1 MSQPPGRP
9 NVEDRFFLWHVYVH
23 TRLCHGAE
31 SRPCS
36 PIGSK
41 AREAMLKVDHLA
53 GIAQVALSMKDPNY
67 REHLVFPLAQ
77 SYQFEDNIHEVQGNF
92 TRRRGLLTE

>member
-1 MSQPPGRP
+1 
-9 NVEDRFFLWHVYVH
+9 
-23 TRLCHGAE
+23 
-31 SRPCS
+31 
-36 PIGSK
+36 
-41 AREAMLKVDHLA
+41 MLKVDHLA

-92 TRRRGLLTE
+92 TRGRGLLTE